1 MNKVELIGRL
11 TKDPELET
19 TASGLTYTR
28 FTLAVN
34 RKFENANGEREA
46 DFINCVAWRQTAEL
60 IGKYLKK
67 GRMVGACGALQVRS
81 YDAQDGTRRYVT
93 EVIVDEITFCDTGEK
108 KEEKGESKKPE
119 LTPAPEE
126 DDLPF

>member
-1 MNKVELIGRL
+1 MNKIELIGRL

-19 TASGLTYTR
+19 TSGGLTYTR

-34 RKFENANGEREA
+34 RKYENANGEREV
-46 DFINCVAWRQTAEL
+46 DFINCTAWRQTAEL

-67 GRMVGACGALQVRS
+67 GRLLGACGTLQVRN
-81 YDAQDGTRRYVT
+81 YDAQDGTKRYVT
-93 EVIVDEITFCDTGEK
+93 EVIVDEITFCDSGEK
-108 KEEKGESKKPE
+108 KEEKGEAKQPT
-119 LTPAPEE
+119 LTPTQD

>member
-11 TKDPELET
+11 VSDPELEK

-34 RKFENANGEREA
+34 RKYENADGEREA

-67 GRMVGACGALQVRS
+67 GRMVGACGTLQVRS
-81 YDAQDGTRRYVT
+81 YDAQDGTKRYVT
-93 EVIVDEITFCDTGEK
+93 EIIVDEITFCDNGEK
-108 KEEKGESKKPE
+108 KEEKGESKQPT
-119 LTPAPEE
+119 LTPTQD